1 MISSQVKTN
10 ILNNDDVEAAN
21 SRDVIRPP
29 AIELETTVMEKGS
42 VIGADLAILGE
53 NIKIVSKET
62 LQIDGEI
69 HGDVSGK
76 KVNIGRDGYVVGT
89 VSGET
94 VNIDGAVCGTVRA
107 VDVLL
112 NVDAKVDGD
121 LIHNSL
127 IIVEGAEFEGRVR
140 RPGDMNDLIPNLD
153 VKAVAK
159 APAGGPPIPTA
170 PSASPVR
177 TTVTP
182 PPVPAEPLVRH

>member
-10 ILNNDDVEAAN
+10 ILNDDDVKPAN
-21 SRDVIRPP
+21 SLDVRPP
-29 AIELETTVMEKGS
+29 AIERETTGMEKGS

-76 KVNIGRDGYVVGT
+76 KVNIGRDGFVVGT

-94 VNIDGAVCGTVRA
+94 VNIDGAVRGTVRA
-107 VDVLL
+107 MDVLL
-112 NVDAKVDGD
+112 NEDAKVDGD

-127 IIVEGAEFEGRVR
+127 VIVEGAEFEGRVR
-140 RPGDMNDLIPNLD
+140 RSADMNDLIPNLD
-153 VKAVAK
+153 VKSVAK
-159 APAGGPPIPTA
+159 APAGGAPLPTA
-170 PSASPVR
+170 PAVSIPGKAA
-177 TTVTP
+177 TP
-182 PPVPAEPLVRH
+182 PPVPLHRH